1 MPYSKA
7 VLDRPEDLYQRR
19 CVGVL
24 HENGRRIAMRELSL
38 ISIILVLST
47 LGLAGCELVAGIFKA
62 GVWVGVLLVI
72 GIIALIVWML
82 SKPGG

>member
-1 MPYSKA
+1 
-7 VLDRPEDLYQRR
+7 
-19 CVGVL
+19 
-24 HENGRRIAMRELSL
+24 MRELSL

-62 GVWVGVLLVI
+62 GVWTGVLLVI